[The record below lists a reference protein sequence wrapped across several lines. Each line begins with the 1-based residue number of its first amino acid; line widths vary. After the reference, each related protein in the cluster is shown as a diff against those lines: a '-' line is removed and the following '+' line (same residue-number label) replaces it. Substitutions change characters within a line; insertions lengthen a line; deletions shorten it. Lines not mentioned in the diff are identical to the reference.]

1 MMRIELALSLILD
14 VSKPVSPM
22 EREALINVLES
33 AEEYRAAKGVTDNA
47 DIERARV
54 LINGQPGAPVAF
66 PVPRMQD
73 VAREVALAALR
84 RHHGNRTHAARE
96 VGVTPR
102 TIRNIIRRERLEVTA
117 GACVHDA
124 QGNPQ

>member
-54 LINGQPGAPVAF
+54 LINGQPSAAAAF
-66 PVPRMQD
+66 PVPRLKD
-73 VAREVALAALR
+73 VAREVALAALQ
-84 RHHGNRTHAARE
+84 RHHGNRSHAARE

-102 TIRNIIRRERLEVTA
+102 TIRNIIRRERLDVTA